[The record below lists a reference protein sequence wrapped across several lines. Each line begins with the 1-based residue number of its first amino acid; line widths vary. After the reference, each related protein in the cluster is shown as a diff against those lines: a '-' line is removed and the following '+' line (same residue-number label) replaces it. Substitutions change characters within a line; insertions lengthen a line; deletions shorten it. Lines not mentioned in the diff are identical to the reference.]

1 MKIQRS
7 VYRIAISVLFTL
19 TVVVLAGTGERFA
32 NAHDSAATSL
42 ESRLKNLEDR
52 EAIRELL
59 IEYGRDLDKEDLR
72 AYSSLFAKD
81 GVWEG
86 GIGKATGP
94 DGIYEMLK
102 KVLSKVPPGK
112 YGNSFHIM
120 SSMDIQVH
128 GDTAEAWSRW
138 TWFVQ
143 GADGKP
149 VAQRSGHYEDTLAR
163 EQGQWKFKYRLT
175 VTELPTAK
183 EDSESSVWRT
193 DYRK

>member
-1 MKIQRS
+1 MKMQRS
-7 VYRIAISVLFTL
+7 IYGVAISGVLFL
-19 TVVVLAGTGERFA
+19 SAVILAGPGERSA
-32 NAHDSAATSL
+32 NANDSSMTPVD
-42 ESRLKNLEDR
+42 SRLKNLEDR

-72 AYSSLFAKD
+72 GYSRLFAKD

-94 DGIYEMLK
+94 EQIYKMLK
-102 KVLSKVPPGK
+102 KVFSRVSPGK

-120 SSMDIQVH
+120 TSMAIQVH
-128 GDTAEAWSRW
+128 GDTAESWSRW
-138 TWFVQ
+138 TWLVQ
-143 GADGKP
+143 GSEGKP
-149 VAQRSGHYEDTLAR
+149 VALRSGHYEDILVR
-163 EQGQWKFKYRLT
+163 EQGQWRFKHRLT

-183 EDSESSVWRT
+183 QDSESAVWRT